1 MGGVIMRDRK
11 RPFGLTLSK
20 DSAREIAGAA
30 TRIRRRPEDG
40 IGLVVTPNI
49 DHIAIIRRSAAMAR
63 AYQNAERIVCDG
75 WPVQLYAR
83 LCGDRLSRVT
93 GCEITSE
100 LMRMAPYAS
109 WQRFFFVVDTETT
122 ADAVR
127 QWAKR
132 NHLADGCATI
142 IPPFGF
148 DQDAAFC
155 SAMAGAIAAHGT
167 TVLIMAVGAPRSEVF
182 VDTYRA
188 MLPPCWAFCVGQAVK
203 IELGLVQ
210 RASHGWQSVGM
221 EWLWR
226 LIQEPQRLARRYASA
241 TYGFSAAVIE
251 DQVLGGLRT
260 VGPGR

>member
-1 MGGVIMRDRK
+1 MGGVIMQDRK
-11 RPFGLTLSK
+11 RPFGLTLSS
-20 DSAREIAGAA
+20 DSAREIASAA
-30 TRIRRRPEDG
+30 TGIRRLPEDG

-63 AYQNAERIVCDG
+63 AYKNAERIVCDG
-75 WPVQLYAR
+75 WPVQFYAR

-100 LMRMAPYAS
+100 LMRMAPYPS
-109 WQRFFFVVDTETT
+109 WQRFCFVVDTEKT

-127 QWAKR
+127 DWAR
-132 NHLADGCATI
+132 LNHLGDSCSTI

-148 DQDAAFC
+148 DTDPAFC
-155 SAMAGAIAAHGT
+155 ASMAGSIAAHRT
-167 TVLIMAVGAPRSEVF
+167 TVLIMAVGAPRSEIF
-182 VDTYRA
+182 VDTYRS

-210 RASHGWQSVGM
+210 RASSGWQSVGL

-226 LIQEPQRLARRYASA
+226 LIQEPSRLAKRYATASI
-241 TYGFSAAVIE
+241 GFSAAVIE

-260 VGPGR
+260 VGTVR